1 MLKWHFSKI
10 LAPDDLFHNIFQVI
24 LSHFYTHMKQQQQQQ
39 QQQQQKKKD
48 RKLFSD
54 GSEECAGLTV
64 NVFPISK
71 W

>member
-1 MLKWHFSKI
+1 MLKWCFSKI

-24 LSHFYTHMKQQQQQQ
+24 LSHFYTHMKQ
-39 QQQQQKKKD
+39 KKID

-54 GSEECAGLTV
+54 GREECACLTV
-64 NVFPISK
+64 NIFPISK

>member
-1 MLKWHFSKI
+1 MLKWRFSKI

-24 LSHFYTHMKQQQQQQ
+24 LSHFYTHMKQQKKK
-39 QQQQQKKKD
+39 KKKD

>member
-1 MLKWHFSKI
+1 M
-10 LAPDDLFHNIFQVI
+10 I
-24 LSHFYTHMKQQQQQQ
+24 LSHFYTHMKQQKKK
-39 QQQQQKKKD
+39 KKKD